1 MKMNGPCENIQLTA
15 ILHME
20 EQRHGGKEASPSSVS
35 THSMVLLSYAIFLLP
50 KERQV

>member
-1 MKMNGPCENIQLTA
+1 MNGPSENIQLTA
-15 ILHME
+15 LPILHME
-20 EQRHGGKEASPSSVS
+20 EQRHRGKEDNPSSVS